1 MVYQILGLPRLS
13 QSNVDP
19 EFWERLRKTLESY
32 LKSSGLKQKELA
44 PQLGIDPTTLSNF
57 LNGQSNSI
65 NGLAVALACTFVELS
80 CSGVRI
86 GRTTASESA
95 ETESENLEEQLLLEF
110 DESFEFHRESERPI
124 LVLRKSPG
132 RQEIMRL
139 SMRRIS

>member
-1 MVYQILGLPRLS
+1 VPRLS

-32 LKSSGLKQKELA
+32 LMSSGLKQKELA

-65 NGLAVALACTFVELS
+65 NGLAVALACTLVELS
-80 CSGVRI
+80 CSGIRI
-86 GRTTASESA
+86 GRTTSSESM
-95 ETESENLEEQLLLEF
+95 ETEQGGLEEQLLLEF
-110 DESFEFHRESERPI
+110 DESFEFRRESERPI